1 MYRIQAN
8 PILYRIT
15 LWLAAVVLVISAWL
29 FWDGGLGRVVEYLN
43 DLFLLNQEDIQS
55 FLAIFDSFKAFI
67 VRLWHQTFVQPHA

>member
-43 DLFLLNQEDIQS
+43 DLFLLN
-55 FLAIFDSFKAFI
+55 FNYY
-67 VRLWHQTFVQPHA
+67 